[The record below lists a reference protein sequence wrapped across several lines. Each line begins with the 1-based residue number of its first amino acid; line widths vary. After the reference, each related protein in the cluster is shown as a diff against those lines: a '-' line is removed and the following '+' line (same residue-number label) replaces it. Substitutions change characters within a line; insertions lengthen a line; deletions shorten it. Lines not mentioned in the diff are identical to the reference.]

1 VQFHPL
7 LVGNQAAPI
16 MASNRLS
23 NSDKISP
30 ETTKFPRGLRR
41 TSMGPREGWDRGN
54 NLPLVR
60 ILACRAIRMSTETLL
75 EGEGL
80 HQAGN
85 IFTVRSRLRS

>member
-1 VQFHPL
+1 
-7 LVGNQAAPI
+7 
-16 MASNRLS
+16 
-23 NSDKISP
+23 
-30 ETTKFPRGLRR
+30 
-41 TSMGPREGWDRGN
+41 MGPREGWDRGN